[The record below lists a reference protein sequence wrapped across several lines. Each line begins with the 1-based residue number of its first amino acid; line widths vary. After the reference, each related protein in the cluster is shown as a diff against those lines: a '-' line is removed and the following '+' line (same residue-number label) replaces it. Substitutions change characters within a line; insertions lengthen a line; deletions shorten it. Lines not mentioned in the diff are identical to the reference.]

1 MLFRFGS
8 ITTKSEWRKF
18 ADNSRRNGQIM
29 SSAVLRT
36 NKKLL
41 IASTIFRNSCNST
54 AHWHLLIW
62 ERLMKSKWP
71 KELTYCWAIF
81 APSCVIHWHFIVAF
95 FCDRPTQHN
104 THTGLTAFPKN
115 VFFFSSYSFPI
126 DFDWNEQNHPVCS
139 YEPCNLY
146 HSPWPSAYMYMC
158 ACVAVTYPF
167 IVTMMSW
174 FNCWTSQKNKPLSQ
188 FSSGS
193 FGSGVLN
200 MLQQHTYSRMTQGT
214 GPSLTM

>member
-1 MLFRFGS
+1 
-8 ITTKSEWRKF
+8 
-18 ADNSRRNGQIM
+18 
-29 SSAVLRT
+29 
-36 NKKLL
+36 
-41 IASTIFRNSCNST
+41 
-54 AHWHLLIW
+54 
-62 ERLMKSKWP
+62 MKSKWP

-81 APSCVIHWHFIVAF
+81 APSCVNESFIVAF

-158 ACVAVTYPF
+158 VCVAVTYPF

-188 FSSGS
+188 FSCCSSIHTVAWHKAQGHHWPCKYNVPSYQQTNLPKNRTKRKNKINRMKTEGKSVCLYVRMKREWAGREEDSPRCRSVRLIGRGS
-193 FGSGVLN
+193 KDADKSFK
-200 MLQQHTYSRMTQGT
+200 
-214 GPSLTM
+214 